1 MKNQKLIKE
10 ISMEIINGE
19 WGTDW
24 KTFLINS
31 ISDKIDELKE
41 NEHEQYYRVCY
52 GDTLSKIAE
61 YFGTTEEKIIED
73 NRSAYPTISKD
84 FICVSWALKV

>member
-1 MKNQKLIKE
+1 MKNQKLIEE
-10 ISMEIINGE
+10 ILMEIISGE

-31 ISDKIDELKE
+31 ISDKIAEFKAE
-41 NEHEQYYRVCY
+41 EQEQYYRVCY

-61 YFGTTEEKIIED
+61 YFCTTEEKIIED
-73 NRSAYPTISKD
+73 NRKTYPNISKS
-84 FICVSWALKV
+84 FICVSWVLKV

>member
-1 MKNQKLIKE
+1 MKNQKLIEE
-10 ISMEIINGE
+10 ISMEIISGE

-31 ISDKIDELKE
+31 ISDKIAEFKAE
-41 NEHEQYYRVCY
+41 EYEQYYRVCY

-84 FICVSWALKV
+84 FICVSWILKV

>member
-24 KTFLINS
+24 KTFLITA

-61 YFGTTEEKIIED
+61 YFCTTEEKIIDD

-84 FICVSWALKV
+84 FICVSWVLKV

>member
-1 MKNQKLIKE
+1 MKNQKLIEE
-10 ISMEIINGE
+10 ISMEIISGE

-31 ISDKIDELKE
+31 ISDKIAEFKAE
-41 NEHEQYYRVCY
+41 EHEQYYRVCY

-61 YFGTTEEKIIED
+61 YFCTTEEKIIED

-84 FICVSWALKV
+84 FICVSWVLKV

>member
-1 MKNQKLIKE
+1 MKNQKLIEE
-10 ISMEIINGE
+10 ISMEIISGE

-24 KTFLINS
+24 KMFLVNS

-61 YFGTTEEKIIED
+61 YFGTTEDKLIED
-73 NRSAYPTISKD
+73 NCSAYPTISKD
-84 FICVSWALKV
+84 FICVSWVLKV

>member
-1 MKNQKLIKE
+1 MKNQKLIEE
-10 ISMEIINGE
+10 ISTEIISGE

-31 ISDKIDELKE
+31 ISDKIAEFKAE
-41 NEHEQYYRVCY
+41 EHEQYYRVCY
-52 GDTLSKIAE
+52 GDTLSKITE
-61 YFGTTEEKIIED
+61 YFCTTEEKIIED

-84 FICVSWALKV
+84 FICVSWILKV

>member
-24 KTFLINS
+24 KTFLITA

-61 YFGTTEEKIIED
+61 YFCTTEEKIIED

-84 FICVSWALKV
+84 FICVSWVLKV